1 MLVPVNRI
9 IRGFTLIELVI
20 GIVLFSIVLTLVT
33 TLVAPQA
40 RRSVDPILQIRA
52 VELAQSV
59 LREISA
65 RSFDENSDRINGVIR
80 CNEDLNDDGEVD
92 PPPIGDEAEK
102 ECTANLDLGN
112 EAGESRATFDDVDDY
127 DGLSQSGGDIE
138 NSLGDEI
145 IVDGANLYEGFSVQ
159 VNVEYAGDFYD
170 PGRDNENSK
179 LITVT
184 VTTPT
189 GVDLVFSTY
198 RSNF

>member
-9 IRGFTLIELVI
+9 VRGFTLIELVI

-65 RSFDENSDRINGVIR
+65 RSFDENSDRINGILR
-80 CNEDLNDDGEVD
+80 CNEDINGDGIID
-92 PPPIGDEAEK
+92 KTKTGAEAEIS
-102 ECTANLDLGN
+102 CTTSVGN
-112 EAGESRATFDDVDDY
+112 EEGGERELFDDVDDY
-127 DGLSQSGGDIE
+127 DDLSQSGGDIE

-145 IVDGANLYEGFSVQ
+145 IVGGANLYEGFSIQ
-159 VNVEYAGDFYD
+159 VNVEYAGDFYN
-170 PGRDNENSK
+170 PARDDTDSK

>member
-59 LREISA
+59 IREISA
-65 RSFDENSDRINGVIR
+65 RSFDENSDRINGILR
-80 CNEDLNDDGEVD
+80 CNEDINGDGLID
-92 PPPIGDEAEK
+92 NTQMGAEAEIS
-102 ECTANLDLGN
+102 CTTSVGN
-112 EAGESRATFDDVDDY
+112 EEGGERELFDDVDDY

-145 IVDGANLYEGFSVQ
+145 IVDGANLYEGFSIQ
-159 VNVEYAGDFYD
+159 ISVEYAGDFYN
-170 PGRDNENSK
+170 PARDNTDSK